1 MKLFSQNFNRDVV
14 WSLLGGGIPAL
25 AGLLAIPLLV
35 RLLSVDQFALVSLL
49 LSLNLFFFVYDVGL
63 TRTMHFFAP
72 QKEYLSLNGAASLL
86 TSCLF
91 TGFLIGLVVSVA
103 IYWASPSLVLSWLD
117 VKSDLI
123 SESILAFQITAFG
136 IIPALLIHVLK
147 GSMEG
152 RQRFRAANVGKII
165 SGVSLFLFPVLTTF
179 YSKSLVMIAE
189 AILVSRLLSFLVYF
203 GLALHAVSFKVIR
216 LNFDITK
223 KLIKYTFWAAISGFF
238 STLFVY
244 GDRFIVAGYIDAS
257 SLAIY
262 ITSQDVLIRYLI
274 VPWSISVVL
283 VPYFSRHN
291 DEKILDDL
299 YSKSLKSISILTLL
313 FTLVVALLL
322 LVAIPIWLKQDLINL
337 AQTLSAILMV
347 GVVFAAFAQLPLIA
361 LYAKGKAK
369 LLSMIFLGEGV
380 FYLISAPVIFK
391 YFGVIGAACVW
402 SSRLFIEFILLRY
415 FSNKLLKDKLS

>member
-1 MKLFSQNFNRDVV
+1 MKLLSKNFNRDVV

-25 AGLLAIPLLV
+25 AGLIAIPLLV

-72 QKEYLSLNGAASLL
+72 QKAYLSLNGAASLL

-91 TGFLIGLVVSVA
+91 AGFLIGLVVSLV
-103 IYWASPSLVLSWLD
+103 IYWASPSLVLSWLN
-117 VKSDLI
+117 VNSDLM

-152 RQRFRAANVGKII
+152 RQRFRAANFGKII
-165 SGVSLFLFPVLTTF
+165 SGVSLFLFPVLTAF
-179 YSKSLVMIAE
+179 YSKSLVMLAE
-189 AILVSRLLSFLVYF
+189 AILVSRLVSFLVYLR
-203 GLALHAVSFKVIR
+203 LALHAVSFKSIKISI
-216 LNFDITK
+216 DITS

-274 VPWSISVVL
+274 LPWSISVVL
-283 VPYFSRHN
+283 VPYFAGHN
-291 DEKILDDL
+291 NGKLFDEF
-299 YSKSLKSISILTLL
+299 YSKALKSI
-313 FTLVVALLL
+313 
-322 LVAIPIWLKQDLINL
+322 
-337 AQTLSAILMV
+337 
-347 GVVFAAFAQLPLIA
+347 
-361 LYAKGKAK
+361 
-369 LLSMIFLGEGV
+369 
-380 FYLISAPVIFK
+380 
-391 YFGVIGAACVW
+391 
-402 SSRLFIEFILLRY
+402 
-415 FSNKLLKDKLS
+415 